1 MYLLN
6 KKFFLGEKIFDRSK
20 KVKKRVVLEYYEKDV
35 NIKIRDLPRQEKK
48 KYTYSYTSFNYL
60 TKSNY
65 DAV

>member
-6 KKFFLGEKIFDRSK
+6 KNFFLGEKIFDRSK

-48 KYTYSYTSFNYL
+48 IYIFIY
-60 TKSNY
+60 
-65 DAV
+65 VV

>member
-1 MYLLN
+1 M
-6 KKFFLGEKIFDRSK
+6 
-20 KVKKRVVLEYYEKDV
+20 KKRVVLEYYEKDV

-48 KYTYSYTSFNYL
+48 YTYSYTSFNYL

>member
-6 KKFFLGEKIFDRSK
+6 KKFFLGEKIFDRSE

-48 KYTYSYTSFNYL
+48 IYIFIY
-60 TKSNY
+60 
-65 DAV
+65 V